1 MSIEAINWALNK
13 VTNVTSTQKA
23 VLIALADRADAQGQ
37 CFPSYQDII
46 TRSCASRNAVCSA
59 LASLVEKGL
68 ISKEPRFNKSTIYTL
83 NLSGT
88 EMNTGDSGLQMNT
101 SSVTQIK
108 NASGIELNTLT
119 IKEPSINNQRGKRGR
134 YKPPEEV
141 DKSVW
146 KDWVAYRQEFKGPT
160 TDRSLA
166 IVANKLKPL
175 SHAKQRECVDMAI
188 ECGWKSVF
196 PKDNKNDGEFI
207 L

>member
-37 CFPSYQDII
+37 CYPSYQDII

-59 LASLVEKGL
+59 LAALVEKGL
-68 ISKEPRFNKSTIYTL
+68 ISKEPRFNKSTVYTL
-83 NLSGT
+83 NFTSI
-88 EMNTGDSGLQMNT
+88 EMNTSASGIDLKT
-101 SSVTQIK
+101 GSGTQIK
-108 NASGIELNTLT
+108 TASGIELNTLT
-119 IKEPSINNQRGKRGR
+119 IKEPSINHQGGKHGR

-141 DKSVW
+141 DKEVW
-146 KDWVAYRQEFKGPT
+146 KDWVAYRRKFKRPT

-166 IVANKLKPL
+166 LVANKLKPL

>member
-1 MSIEAINWALNK
+1 
-13 VTNVTSTQKA
+13 
-23 VLIALADRADAQGQ
+23 
-37 CFPSYQDII
+37 
-46 TRSCASRNAVCSA
+46 
-59 LASLVEKGL
+59 VEKGL

-83 NLSGT
+83 NLSGI
-88 EMNTGDSGLQMNT
+88 EIKTGASGIDLKT
-101 SSVTQIK
+101 GSGTQLK
-108 NASGIELNTLT
+108 TASGIELNTLT
-119 IKEPSINNQRGKRGR
+119 IKEPSINHQGVKHGR

-141 DKSVW
+141 DKEVW

>member
-59 LASLVEKGL
+59 LAALVEKGL
-68 ISKEPRFNKSTIYTL
+68 ISKEPRFNKSTVYTL
-83 NLSGT
+83 NLSGI
-88 EMNTGDSGLQMNT
+88 EMNTGASGIDLKT
-101 SSVTQIK
+101 GTGTQLK
-108 NASGIELNTLT
+108 TASGIELNTLT
-119 IKEPSINNQRGKRGR
+119 IKEPSINHQGVKHGR

-141 DKSVW
+141 DREVW
-146 KDWVAYRQEFKGPT
+146 KDWVAYRKKFKGPT

-166 IVANKLKPL
+166 LVANKLKPL

>member
-59 LASLVEKGL
+59 LAALVEKGL
-68 ISKEPRFNKSTIYTL
+68 ISKEPRFNKSTVYTL
-83 NLSGT
+83 NLSGI
-88 EMNTGDSGLQMNT
+88 EIKTGASGIDLKT
-101 SSVTQIK
+101 GSGTQIK

>member
-1 MSIEAINWALNK
+1 VSIEAINWALNK

-37 CFPSYQDII
+37 CYPSYQDII

-59 LASLVEKGL
+59 LAALVEKGL

-88 EMNTGDSGLQMNT
+88 EMNTGDSGLQIDT
-101 SSVTQIK
+101 SSVTQMK

-119 IKEPSINNQRGKRGR
+119 IIEPSINHQGVKHGR

-141 DKSVW
+141 DKEVW
-146 KDWVAYRQEFKGPT
+146 KDWVAYRRKFKGPT

-166 IVANKLKPL
+166 LVANKLKPL